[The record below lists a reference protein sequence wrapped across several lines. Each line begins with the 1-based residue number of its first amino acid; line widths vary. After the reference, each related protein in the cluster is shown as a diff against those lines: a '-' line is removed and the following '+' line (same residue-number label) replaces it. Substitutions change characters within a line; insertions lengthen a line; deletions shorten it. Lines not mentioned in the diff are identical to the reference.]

1 MSEDDARQVWELHGP
16 NGETRKVEIKPRLM
30 ALDFPLLQE
39 AAMAGIGIALMP
51 EAACVD
57 AVRAGRLEVVMPA
70 WSLQRGIFHAVFPS
84 RRGQLPAVRAFIDHM
99 VEEFPR
105 LMGEARL

>member
-1 MSEDDARQVWELHGP
+1 
-16 NGETRKVEIKPRLM
+16 
-30 ALDFPLLQE
+30 
-39 AAMAGIGIALMP
+39 MP

-70 WSLQRGIFHAVFPS
+70 WSLQQGIFHAVFPS